1 MEDLKRIVVVVVE
14 NRIGV
19 IADIAGL
26 LAEGGIN
33 LEALSTRTT
42 DDSGAVIITTR
53 EDDRALAILNRAGYK
68 AVSDDAI
75 VLRLPDVAGALARVT
90 NDLNQAGVNIQGL
103 HILSRQDGYATIALT
118 VDDREKAA
126 GAIKDATIL

>member
-1 MEDLKRIVVVVVE
+1 MEDLKRIVVVVE